1 MGRWN
6 TTSLSPDDLVPL
18 LCHNCGLALVGGNDA
33 AVFIC
38 RQCGLAYAAG
48 EDGLDSFSPW
58 TVAVTSE
65 LAVGGDVRYLAMW
78 RVTPVV
84 RAAADSAWERIRRV
98 VAPAE
103 PDLYVPAFTLIRP
116 VVQRLGVRLTEA
128 QPTLEITRGLDREV
142 TQRPSLVRVDRD
154 GNMDAEGSGPAD
166 EPGFGTFSPVVTGRE
181 DARVLAH
188 FVFLAVE
195 SYEIHDLRSVEY
207 DLETTSEELVFIPAV
222 WDPRQIHESNWRL
235 LLREFDGLVA

>member
-1 MGRWN
+1 M
-6 TTSLSPDDLVPL
+6 PL
-18 LCHNCGLALVGGNDA
+18 LCHNCGLALEGGDDA
-33 AVFIC
+33 ALFIC
-38 RQCGLAYAAG
+38 QQCGLVHAPG
-48 EDGLDSFSPW
+48 EEGLSSFSPW
-58 TVAVTSE
+58 TAAVTTE
-65 LAVGGDVRYLAMW
+65 LAVAGDVRYLAMW
-78 RVTPVV
+78 RVAVSLE
-84 RAAADSAWERIRRV
+84 AAADSAWERIRRI

-128 QPTLEITRGLDREV
+128 QPVLELTRGLEKGV
-142 TQRPSLVRVDRD
+142 IHRPSLVQVGRD
-154 GNMDAEGSGPAD
+154 GHSEAGASGVAA

-188 FVFLAVE
+188 FVYLAVE
-195 SYEIHDLRSVEY
+195 SYETHDLRSVDYE
-207 DLETTSEELVFIPAV
+207 LRTTGEELVFVPAV